1 MSPTFGLTIPE
12 FGLGGLL
19 IKDAYKLGKD
29 LYRGRKGK
37 NFPEGKVV
45 DRIMAKAPQ
54 GPRGKQVIR
63 KRTGFPPRQPVKRKS
78 TKKRKRLAPRGKF
91 KKPKKVRKIGTKYHN
106 HRYEV
111 EGTCNAGQAY
121 MYVGINDCYK
131 RDAIWDA
138 MADALLR
145 PILAKECK
153 FYPLQ
158 DTDKIGNMSNHD
170 IGNTKRVIVFGFR
183 RVNGISGVDQLYTGF
198 ESDLTLSLCRVDL
211 DDTTYDTMRTRLSV
225 VMAAWADGQVSIV
238 PSSDTVAYF
247 PYTYT
252 TVTDSTTVAI
262 PSLASAVTSFEHVGD
277 TTIDLVFKQTT
288 SFVNRTLAEG
298 GGTTGQDL
306 DRLGINPLKG
316 KLYQFNTAHPRVLDH
331 VDMSVALRT
340 SIQSDPPTG
349 MDKYTSTDAAD
360 SHLAHPLSSKFW
372 LKNCSKETNIVLQPG
387 QTKSHST
394 VYKLKGRLST
404 LIERFYFSGFDKGT
418 FGSSSLFM
426 FDMVHKSDQ
435 TPSTTYKRLCIVQSA
450 GKLRTPKLYIPDFEA
465 VTEDL

>member
-37 NFPEGKVV
+37 NFPKGKVV

-63 KRTGFPPRQPVKRKS
+63 KRTGFPPRQPVKRRS
-78 TKKRKRLAPRGKF
+78 TKRKRLAPRGKF
-91 KKPKKVRKIGTKYHN
+91 KKPKKLRKIATRYHN

-111 EGTCNAGQAY
+111 EGTCNAGAAY
-121 MYVGINDCYK
+121 MYVGVNDCYK
-131 RDAIWDA
+131 RRAIYDA

-170 IGNTKRVIVFGFR
+170 LGNTKRVIVFSFKRVSGIAGVQQLVSGFA
-183 RVNGISGVDQLYTGF
+183 
-198 ESDLTLSLCRVDL
+198 SDGALALCRVDL
-211 DDTTYDTMRTRLSV
+211 DDTTYDTMRTR
-225 VMAAWADGQVSIV
+225 MADILVDFAEGNPGLAPDDDRVGLFPYQYHTV
-238 PSSDTVAYF
+238 SDT
-247 PYTYT
+247 
-252 TVTDSTTVAI
+252 TTVA
-262 PSLASAVTSFEHVGD
+262 SASSASVITSFEHLGD
-277 TTIDLVFKQTT
+277 TMIDLVFKQTT

-298 GGTTGQDL
+298 GGANGQDL

-316 KLYQFNTAHPRVLDH
+316 KLYQFNHASPRILDH
-331 VDMSVALRT
+331 VDMSDSLRN
-340 SIQSDPPTG
+340 SIQSDPGTG

-360 SHLAHPLSSKFW
+360 SHLAHPLSAKFW
-372 LKNCSKETNIVLQPG
+372 LKNCSKESSIMLQPG

-394 VYKLKGRLST
+394 VHKIKGRIST
-404 LIERFYFSGFDKGT
+404 LIERLYFAGYDKGN
-418 FGSSSLFM
+418 FGQSSLFM

-435 TPSTTYKRLCIVQSA
+435 TPLTTYKRLCIVQSA

-465 VTEDL
+465 VTENL